1 MNNITDKAALL
12 LKEFAQDRGIS
23 DLSFD
28 EEGGCVLVDEQDRV
42 IHLQID
48 QTFERLL
55 ALSALGA
62 LPAPAHCRPEILY
75 DLLAANFC
83 WTGSCGGA
91 LAVEPGSGEAVIQ
104 CALPLVAADAAAFA
118 GFMDEFAQLAI
129 YWRERLDSIK
139 AAHSGADSPFAVEE
153 ETGSLADEALIR
165 V

>member
-1 MNNITDKAALL
+1 MNIMDKAAVL
-12 LKEFAQDRGIS
+12 LKEFAQARHIS

-62 LPAPAHCRPEILY
+62 LPASAHCRPEVLY
-75 DLLAANFC
+75 DILAANFC
-83 WTGSCGGA
+83 WAGSCGGT
-91 LAVEPGSGEAVIQ
+91 LAVEPGSGEAIIQ
-104 CALPLVAADAAAFA
+104 YALPLADADAASFA
-118 GFMDEFAQLAI
+118 GFIDEFAQLAI
-129 YWRERLDSIK
+129 YWRERLDSIR
-139 AAHSGADSPFAVEE
+139 AAHSDGDNPFALPEE
-153 ETGSLADEALIR
+153 ETGSIAEEALIR

>member
-1 MNNITDKAALL
+1 MNITDKAAML
-12 LKEFAQDRGIS
+12 LKEFAQARRIS

-62 LPAPAHCRPEILY
+62 LPAPVHCRPEVLY
-75 DLLAANFC
+75 DILAANFC
-83 WTGSCGGA
+83 WAGSCGGT

-104 CALPLVAADAAAFA
+104 YALPLADADASAFA

-129 YWRERLDSIK
+129 YWRERLDSIL
-139 AAHSGADSPFAVEE
+139 AVNSDADNPFAAEE
-153 ETGSLADEALIR
+153 ETGSLAEEALIR

>member
-1 MNNITDKAALL
+1 MDKAAML
-12 LKEFAQDRGIS
+12 LKEFAQARHIS

-48 QTFERLL
+48 QTSNRLL

-62 LPAPAHCRPEILY
+62 LPAPAHCRPEVLY
-75 DLLAANFC
+75 DILAANFC
-83 WTGSCGGA
+83 WSGSCGGT

-104 CALPLVAADAAAFA
+104 YALPLADADAAAFSS
-118 GFMDEFAQLAI
+118 FMDEFAQLAI
-129 YWRERLDSIK
+129 YWRERLDSIR
-139 AAHSGADSPFAVEE
+139 AAHNYDDNPFDPAETEADS
-153 ETGSLADEALIR
+153 LAEEALIR